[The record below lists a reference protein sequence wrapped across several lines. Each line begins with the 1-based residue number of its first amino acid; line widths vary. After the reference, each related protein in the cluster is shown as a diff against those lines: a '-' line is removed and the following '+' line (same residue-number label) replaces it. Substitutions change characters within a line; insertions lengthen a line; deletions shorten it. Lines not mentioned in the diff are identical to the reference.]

1 MKKYVVLLI
10 LLLVGI
16 AFARINYNP
25 SSNAEGLSDGFA
37 LMSSQVPWQTFD
49 ETVSGATATDLGVT
63 ERTYITV
70 LAAIALAAGN
80 DDEISYSRIP
90 PTWNAVKFRCIGATE
105 GGVITYQIYLGTLGG
120 GTDCEL
126 VKAGQL
132 AFVIGQQASITSGF
146 ELADAVTVTQYC
158 WTKTWGSTSPGSELV
173 ATAELDVQGADIM
186 FAVPTAANCNAKLLV
201 KGS

>member
-10 LLLVGI
+10 LCIVSI

-25 SSNAEGLSDGFA
+25 SSDAEGLSDGFA
-37 LMSSQVPWQTFD
+37 LMSSQIAWQALD
-49 ETVSGATATDLGVT
+49 ETASGSTASDLGVA
-63 ERTYITV
+63 ERTYVTV
-70 LAAIALAAGN
+70 LAAIATGTSN

-132 AFVIGQQASITSGF
+132 AFVIGQQASITADF
-146 ELADAVTVTQYC
+146 ELAHTVTVTQYC
-158 WTKTWGSTSPGSELV
+158 WTKTFGSASPGGNLV
-173 ATAELDVQGADIM
+173 ATAEIDVQGADIM
-186 FAVPTAANCNAKLLV
+186 FVVPTAANCNAKLLV